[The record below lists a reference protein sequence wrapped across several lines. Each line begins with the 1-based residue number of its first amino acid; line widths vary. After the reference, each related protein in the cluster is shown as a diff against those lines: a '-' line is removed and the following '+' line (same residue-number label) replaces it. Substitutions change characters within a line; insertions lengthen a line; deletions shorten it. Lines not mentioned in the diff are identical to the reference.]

1 MAKEEVTQ
9 DLEKKAYEELI
20 EELDQVVQR
29 LEAGDLP
36 LEESLRAF
44 ERGVRLA
51 QAAEQ
56 QLDRAEHRVEVL
68 LQEGRRQG
76 LAPLERETPGSPGVD
91 DEDIPF

>member
-1 MAKEEVTQ
+1 MGKEHAQ
-9 DLEKKAYEELI
+9 DLDTAAYEKLI
-20 EELDQVVQR
+20 EELDGVVQR

-51 QAAEQ
+51 QAAER

-68 LQEGRRQG
+68 LQEGRRQA
-76 LAPLERETPGSPGVD
+76 LEPMEQAPQPGTPE

>member
-1 MAKEEVTQ
+1 MAKEHAQ
-9 DLEKKAYEELI
+9 DLDTEAYEKLI
-20 EELDQVVQR
+20 EELDGVVQR

-51 QAAEQ
+51 QAAER

-68 LQEGRRQG
+68 LQEGRRQQ
-76 LAPLERETPGSPGVD
+76 LEPMEQGTLPGGPDD